1 MTPDQALREASE
13 NALRPVYLVTG
24 EERYLQ
30 TQVLSALREAALAGA
45 TPGLNEDQFTAGEA
59 SVDAV
64 LGAARTLPMFAKRR
78 LVVVRALERWESA
91 AKGAK
96 GVEALEQLTAYAK
109 DPSPSTVLLL
119 VAAKVD
125 KRKKLAALAFKQG
138 FAVSCEPLSRG
149 DLPRWIETTAKA
161 RGNALASG
169 VADLLAELAGPE
181 LSSVADALE
190 RVCLYAGEGETITE
204 EAVAECVVRVRPTTV
219 WELVGAVGRRD
230 VGGALAALERVYDPQ
245 DRGLRLVG
253 VLAWST
259 RQLLRFESATRG
271 GARPDEAAKRAGAP
285 PFKARELAAQVRAIP
300 RRDLERW
307 LELLA
312 RVDFAL
318 KGGSKRPPKA
328 VLEHAILS
336 LCQETKARPRQRQSK
351 RA

>member
-24 EERYLQ
+24 EERHVQ
-30 TQVLSALREAALAGA
+30 AQVLSALRDAALAGA

-78 LVVVRALERWESA
+78 LVVVRALERWEGTA
-91 AKGAK
+91 AKGA
-96 GVEALEQLTAYAK
+96 EALEQLTAYAK

-119 VAAKVD
+119 VAGKLD

-161 RGNALASG
+161 RGNPLAAG

-190 RVCLYAGEGETITE
+190 RVCLYAGEGETISE

-230 VGGALAALERVYDPQ
+230 VGGALAALERVYDPH

-253 VLAWST
+253 ILAWST
-259 RQLLRFESATRG
+259 RQLLRFESAMRG

-285 PFKARELAAQVRAIP
+285 PFKARELSAQVQAIP

-312 RVDFAL
+312 RVDLAL

-336 LCQETKARPRQRQSK
+336 LCQETKARPRQSRGK
-351 RA
+351 GA